1 MTGVNPMV
9 TPAEFAEMLGISE
22 KTALRHIK
30 AHPRCQTVGRGEQ
43 KQRYRLPYAD
53 AVAIITGEQPLVE
66 HEQAPK
72 RANPTTITKPHS
84 GQRAA
89 NGCLY
94 ATKRR
99 TAK

>member
-9 TPAEFAEMLGISE
+9 TPAELAEMLGISE

-43 KQRYRLPYAD
+43 RQRYRLPYAD
-53 AVAIITGEQPLVE
+53 AVAIINGEQPLAE
-66 HEQAPK
+66 PKPYPK
-72 RANPTTITKPHS
+72 RAKPATVTKPHG

-94 ATKRR
+94 AQRR
-99 TAK
+99 GAK

>member
-9 TPAEFAEMLGISE
+9 TPAELAEMLGISE

-30 AHPRCQTVGRGEQ
+30 EHPRCQTVGRGTV

-53 AVAIITGEQPLVE
+53 AVAIINGEQPLVE

-72 RANPTTITKPHS
+72 RAKPATVTKPHS
-84 GQRAA
+84 GQTAK
-89 NGCLY
+89 NGCPY
-94 ATKRR
+94 AQKRR
-99 TAK
+99 APK

>member
-9 TPAEFAEMLGISE
+9 TPEELAEMLGIST
-22 KTALRHIK
+22 KTALRHIQ
-30 AHPRCQTVGRGEQ
+30 AHPRCQTVGRGTV

-53 AVAIITGEQPLVE
+53 AVAIINGEQPLTEPV
-66 HEQAPK
+66 QAPK
-72 RANPTTITKPHS
+72 RAKPTTVTKPHG

-94 ATKRR
+94 AQKRR
-99 TAK
+99 TPK